1 MIDPDDELL
10 LNAYVD
16 GELDAAGVIEMER
29 RLRVEP
35 ELAATRDRLL
45 GLREAIRIHAP
56 RQTASDALKARIL
69 ANVLEEGRSAPATTR
84 IWRRRTPSASL
95 LTSLAAS
102 LVIAAG
108 LAGYFV
114 APRATP
120 EGDMINALIAGH
132 MRGQISGHP
141 VDVASSDRHTVKP
154 WLAAKLPVAA
164 VVVDLAKEGF
174 PLVGARL
181 DIVDGGGAPTLV
193 FKRREHLISV
203 TELPAQHGATT
214 PSSATRRGYPVVSW
228 TDRNHSYVA
237 ISDLSPA
244 ELQTF
249 ARLFR
254 EAADKEWSATP
265 GAQE

>member
-1 MIDPDDELL
+1 MIDPDDALL

-16 GELDAAGVIEMER
+16 GELDAAGVIEIER
-29 RLRVEP
+29 RLGAEP
-35 ELAATRDRLL
+35 ELAAAHDRLL
-45 GLREAIRIHAP
+45 GLREAMRIHTP
-56 RQTASDALKARIL
+56 RQAAPDALKARIL
-69 ANVLEEGRSAPATTR
+69 ADVLEERPSEPVTMR
-84 IWRRRTPSASL
+84 IWRRHAPSAGL

-102 LVIAAG
+102 LVVAAG
-108 LAGYFV
+108 LVGYFA

-120 EGDMINALIAGH
+120 EGEMMDSLIAGH
-132 MRGQISGHP
+132 MRGQISGRP
-141 VDVASSDRHTVKP
+141 VDVASSDKHTVKP

-164 VVVDLAKEGF
+164 VVVDLANEGF

-193 FKRREHLISV
+193 FKRREHLISL
-203 TELPAQHGATT
+203 TELPAQHGATK
-214 PSSATRRGYPVVSW
+214 SSNATRRGYPVVSW
-228 TDRNHSYVA
+228 TDREHSYVA

-254 EAADKEWSATP
+254 EAADREWSAAP